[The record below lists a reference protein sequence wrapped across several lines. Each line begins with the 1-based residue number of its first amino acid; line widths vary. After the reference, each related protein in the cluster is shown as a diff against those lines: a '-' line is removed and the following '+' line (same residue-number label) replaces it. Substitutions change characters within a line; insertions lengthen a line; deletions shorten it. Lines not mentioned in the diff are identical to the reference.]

1 MSADDERRRIWRRV
15 LVVWA
20 VTVAGAG
27 ALTLWLQAS
36 SEPAPPTGWY
46 TSEQDGRD
54 GRDTPAPLISAQVS
68 AWPCPEAA
76 RGGPVLCV
84 VATRP

>member
-1 MSADDERRRIWRRV
+1 MNADGDRRRLWRRV

-36 SEPAPPTGWY
+36 AEPAPPTGWY
-46 TSEQDGRD
+46 TSEQNGRD
-54 GRDTPAPLISAQVS
+54 GDAPAPLISAEVS
-68 AWPCPEAA
+68 DLPCPEAE

-84 VATRP
+84 VATGP

>member
-1 MSADDERRRIWRRV
+1 MWRWG

-36 SEPAPPTGWY
+36 AEPAPPTGWY
-46 TSEQDGRD
+46 TSEQNGRD
-54 GRDTPAPLISAQVS
+54 APAPLISAQVS
-68 AWPCPEAA
+68 DPPCLEAE

>member
-1 MSADDERRRIWRRV
+1 VSAAGERSRVWRRV

-36 SEPAPPTGWY
+36 SEPAPLTGWY
-46 TSEQDGRD
+46 TSDEDGRHA
-54 GRDTPAPLISAQVS
+54 PAPLPSSHASAFS
-68 AWPCPEAA
+68 CPDAKDA
-76 RGGPVLCV
+76 KPVLCV
-84 VATRP
+84 VATRPRP